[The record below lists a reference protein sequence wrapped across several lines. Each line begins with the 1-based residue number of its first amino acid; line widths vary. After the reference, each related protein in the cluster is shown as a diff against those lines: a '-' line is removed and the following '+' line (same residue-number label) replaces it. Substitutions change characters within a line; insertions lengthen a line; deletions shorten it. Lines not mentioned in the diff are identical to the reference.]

1 MMRSVVLPFALVVC
15 AACDDAGRIG
25 DVSAEQPDARQAPIP
40 DAAAADTPTIDGMT
54 QIDPDPA
61 PASSPRIVSR
71 ETIEVGGKPACAIT
85 VRYPG
90 HIDQEATWAGEPCDA
105 PDIAIIDAAR
115 LREAGQLDDLQDEA
129 RIDIERMTDG
139 VLVVES
145 RFSASAFPLNVAG
158 RIYEV
163 PYAD

>member
-1 MMRSVVLPFALVVC
+1 MI
-15 AACDDAGRIG
+15 GRITG
-25 DVSAEQPDARQAPIP
+25 ALAMAFASLASVGCDRGVVAEEEADR
-40 DAAAADTPTIDGMT
+40 AAASAIPSESATAIGGMA
-54 QIDPDPA
+54 QIDPDPL
-61 PASSPRIVSR
+61 PADSAQILSR
-71 ETIEVGGKPACAIT
+71 ETIEVGGKPACAII

-90 HIDQEATWAGEPCDA
+90 HIDQEATWTGEPCDA
-105 PDIAIIDAAR
+105 PEIAIIEAAR
-115 LREAGQLDDLQDEA
+115 LRDAGQLDDLDEEA

>member
-1 MMRSVVLPFALVVC
+1 MMRLAILPITLVAC
-15 AACDDAGRIG
+15 AACDDAGHIS
-25 DVSAEQPDARQAPIP
+25 DVSAEQPDAGQAPFP
-40 DAAAADTPTIDGMT
+40 DTAAANTPSIDGMT
-54 QIDPDPA
+54 QIDPDPI
-61 PASSPRIVSR
+61 PADSAQIVSR
-71 ETIEVGGKPACAIT
+71 ETIDVLGKPACAIT

-90 HIDQEATWAGEPCDA
+90 HIDQEATWTGEPCDA
-105 PDIAIIDAAR
+105 PDIAIIEAAR